1 MNEAGHRCRMSGR
14 DHAAQAHP
22 IGQRRAMRVNI
33 GESRHRLMPFVQGI
47 EADADMHAVLRG
59 PVEQFLVTLESAGQ
73 RFAVQS
79 PGQGI
84 VEGQLLGTR
93 FRTNDDV
100 VDVVGRGRID
110 VANEKHPVEAL
121 DPEHVKQVVHQLG
134 FARTVHELHVVEL
147 ATHVLPRRLV
157 SLANVSAIVKTRNPV
172 GPVARPR
179 VTVERIVETALAILD
194 EEDTEALTTTN
205 LARRLGISQPTL
217 YSHVAS
223 LDEVRRAV
231 AWRGMS
237 ELSERVRRA
246 VLGRTGDDALFAMAH
261 AYRAYV
267 RTHPARY
274 LVQLAAP
281 ATPEYLAASERAA
294 EAVRAV
300 LRSYDLSDAQVVEA
314 HVAFRAAVHG
324 FVHLE
329 AHHALG
335 LHQRGRKPDRS
346 FDFFVTLFAAG
357 LRQLPR

>member
-1 MNEAGHRCRMSGR
+1 M
-14 DHAAQAHP
+14 
-22 IGQRRAMRVNI
+22 
-33 GESRHRLMPFVQGI
+33 
-47 EADADMHAVLRG
+47 
-59 PVEQFLVTLESAGQ
+59 
-73 RFAVQS
+73 
-79 PGQGI
+79 
-84 VEGQLLGTR
+84 
-93 FRTNDDV
+93 
-100 VDVVGRGRID
+100 
-110 VANEKHPVEAL
+110 
-121 DPEHVKQVVHQLG
+121 
-134 FARTVHELHVVEL
+134 
-147 ATHVLPRRLV
+147 
-157 SLANVSAIVKTRNPV
+157 
-172 GPVARPR
+172 
-179 VTVERIVETALAILD
+179 ETALAILD

-231 AWRGMS
+231 AWHGMS

-267 RTHPARY
+267 RAHPARY

-357 LRQLPR
+357 LRQLHR